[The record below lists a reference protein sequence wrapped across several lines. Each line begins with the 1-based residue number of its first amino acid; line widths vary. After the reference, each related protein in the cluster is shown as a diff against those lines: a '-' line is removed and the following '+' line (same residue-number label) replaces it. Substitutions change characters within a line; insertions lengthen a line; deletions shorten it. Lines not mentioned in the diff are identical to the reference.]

1 MKLTFFCAKSRYV
14 GVGINDVCVCVCV
27 CVCDSVK
34 LSRARTGQ
42 LTSKLI
48 RNDKCARVQFASDN
62 FRSMFVVLMFVI

>member
-1 MKLTFFCAKSRYV
+1 VKLTFFCAKSRYV
-14 GVGINDVCVCVCV
+14 GVGINDVCV